1 MRCRHLIFVFI
12 LILSSLCGAAAVVA
26 APKID
31 PELASRLKAAQQST
45 QLFGVILTFN
55 SDRIT
60 DAQVTAVS
68 ALGIRTGVRMA
79 NFPIMAVNATPSQI
93 TQMLRWDSL
102 RSIYLN
108 APINLYL
115 NQTRP
120 LIGVTRL
127 RQDPEIT
134 RRNGGAPVSGR
145 GVTIAINDTGV
156 DGTHQDL
163 QYDPLNPAAGK
174 TIQNVIVNPNDKDGL
189 VLRTDQTGNLVE
201 GILPPS
207 YIENVIT
214 SDTNGAHGTHVAS
227 IAAGSGLASGGLYQ
241 GIAPGSSILGL
252 GSGGGLFILGQIQAF
267 DYAFTNQFRYNV
279 RVINCSWGNSAVAA
293 DPDHPINVA
302 SRKLYELAHI
312 VVVFANGNDGAA
324 GPNSQN
330 RWASVPWVLA
340 TGASDKRGRIA
351 NFSSRG
357 IFGDTVVHPTIL
369 APGTGGPTAEGFTS
383 AVIAARSRN
392 NATANGLNA
401 DAEIPPAFLPNYTQI
416 SGTSMAAPH
425 LAGVVA
431 NVLSAN
437 PSLLPEDVRTVLER
451 TATPLGVYDVFEAG
465 AGLANVH
472 AAVDLALNP
481 QKPYGNFGFTGKG
494 LALTKQDGGV
504 IDGVVASN
512 ASNPHNFSVPA
523 NTLFTF
529 VQLEW
534 GAAAGEDQLIVDNT
548 KLAANDLDLTVR
560 YRDPRQTAPSQQA
573 TADQI
578 NLGGLFGSRETVKL
592 EFPAEGSATADVNS
606 GLAGLGNNTDQP
618 YRLTITHYLYDP
630 NEAGDLAGVDT
641 ATRIKALRL
650 VYDRMMFTEAGAFRP
665 DQPLSRMEMAR
676 ALMFGA
682 RVMQYIPNQPSFT
695 DIAAATPDALVV
707 ESLKREGV
715 MGTKGST
722 FGPTA
727 AVTRVDEAVA
737 LVRALRLTAQADAL
751 KNSDVKVGGQTIT
764 DNAKIPAEL
773 RGYVQLAIDKGLMEA
788 FPASV
793 QQTPTGIIALPGP
806 RFEPDRTARRAE
818 FVGPM
823 TRLLSLLFGE

>member
-1 MRCRHLIFVFI
+1 MSYRYIIFVII
-12 LILSSLCGAAAVVA
+12 LILSSLCGAIAVAA
-26 APKID
+26 APKMD
-31 PELASRLKAAQQST
+31 AELASRLSAAQQSN

-55 SDRIT
+55 GDRIT

-79 NFPIMAVNATPSQI
+79 NFPIIAVNATPAQI
-93 TQMLRWDSL
+93 TQMMRWDSL
-102 RSIYLN
+102 RSIYWN
-108 APINLYL
+108 APVNLYL

-127 RQDPEIT
+127 RQDAEIT
-134 RRNGGAPVSGR
+134 RRNGGIPVSGK

-163 QYDPLNPAAGK
+163 QYDPVNPAAGK
-174 TIQNVIVNPNDKDGL
+174 TIQNVIINPNDRDGL
-189 VLRTDQTGNLVE
+189 VLRTDATGNVVE

-252 GSGGGLFILGQIQAF
+252 GSGGGLFILGQIEAF

-279 RVINCSWGNSAVAA
+279 RVVNCSWGNSAVAT

-312 VVVFANGNDGAA
+312 VVVFASGNDGAA

-330 RWASVPWVLA
+330 RWASVPWVLS

-357 IFGDTVVHPTIL
+357 IFGDPLIHPTIL
-369 APGTGGPTAEGFTS
+369 APGTGGPTTEGFTS

-392 NATANGLNA
+392 NTTANGLDA

-437 PSLLPEDVRTVLER
+437 PSLLPEDVRTILER

-494 LALTKQDGGV
+494 LALNLQDGGV
-504 IDGVVASN
+504 IEGTVASG
-512 ASNPHNFSVPA
+512 ASVTHNFNVPA
-523 NTLFTF
+523 NALFTF

-534 GAAAGEDQLIVDNT
+534 GAAAGEGQVIVDNT
-548 KLAANDLDLTVR
+548 RLVANDLDLTVH
-560 YRDPRQTAPSQQA
+560 YRDPRQGSAAQQA
-573 TADQI
+573 TADQL
-578 NLGGLFGSRETVKL
+578 NLGGLFGSRETVKV
-592 EFPAEGSATADVNS
+592 EFPAAGTATADVNS
-606 GLAGLGNNTDQP
+606 GVAGFGNNTDQP
-618 YRLTITHYLYDP
+618 YRLTIKHYLYDP
-630 NEAGDLAGVDT
+630 NEAGDLSGLDA
-641 ATRIKALRL
+641 ATRTKALRL
-650 VYDRMMFTEAGAFRP
+650 IYDRMMFAEAGAFRP
-665 DQPLSRMEMAR
+665 DQQLSRMELAR

-682 RVMQYIPNQPSFT
+682 RVMQYIPNQPSFS
-695 DIAAATPDALVV
+695 DIAAATPEALVA
-707 ESLKREGV
+707 ESLRREGV
-715 MGTKGST
+715 MGTKGGA

-751 KNSDVKVGGQTIT
+751 KNTDVKVGGQTLT

-773 RGYVQLAIDKGLMEA
+773 RGYVQLAIDKGLLEA

-793 QQTPTGIIALPGP
+793 QQTPTGFIALPGP
-806 RFEPDRTARRAE
+806 RFEPDRTVKRVE

-823 TRLLSLLFGE
+823 TRLLNLMFGE